1 MLFNTMF
8 KQKIVK
14 RPGIRI
20 SIFGRLLIGII
31 TIQMLVL
38 SIAFVGL
45 KSIKALERSSE
56 LIVKESKDQYNIH
69 NLKLLL
75 SQVLMPVNDYL
86 IHGNP
91 VEIEQYHILLEE
103 VKSQLDLCLEII
115 EDNSQYRLLTVVTED
130 LNKIQKLAAS
140 ILEFENPI
148 QNFEAAVMMERM
160 DLIAEKQIE
169 AIDQLLVNNLA
180 EIEVQVE
187 KSQVINN
194 RAPRIIIFTGLF
206 TIISLFVGGFVYV
219 KEITRSIKHI
229 RQTTEK
235 ISSGDLSAKAEI
247 KSISKDE
254 LEELVNSFNNMV
266 GVVEKK
272 TVPKDYLQNIL
283 ARMVDSLIISDKND
297 NIKFVNQACLEL
309 LGYTEEE
316 LIGQPLTL
324 VIKNDRPEENQ
335 ERTNV
340 DNIINTYYSKEDKSI
355 PVSFSKSI
363 MYDTNSNFS
372 GMICLAFGG
381 VESKC
386 TKMHDLQ
393 KATDNGSRN
402 INTVGKS
409 PLTTRESEILRL
421 IAHGGSNS
429 EIADNLYI
437 STRTVETHR
446 RNLMEKLNAKS
457 VIPLVHYA
465 VQNGMI

>member
-1 MLFNTMF
+1 MMF
-8 KQKIVK
+8 KLNRAK
-14 RPGIRI
+14 RQGIRL

-31 TIQMLVL
+31 TIQMLIL

-45 KSIKALERSSE
+45 TSIKELERSSK
-56 LIVKESKDQYNIH
+56 LIVEESNDQYKIH

-75 SQVLMPVNDYL
+75 SQLLMPVNDYL
-86 IHGNP
+86 IHGNLN
-91 VEIEQYHILLEE
+91 EIEQYHILLEE
-103 VKSQLDLCLEII
+103 VKSQLYLCLEVI
-115 EDNSQYRLLTVVTED
+115 EYNSQYQLLTGVSDD
-130 LNKIQKLAAS
+130 LNKIQKLADN
-140 ILEFENPI
+140 IFEFENPI

-160 DLIAEKQIE
+160 DLIAEDQIE
-169 AIDQLLVNNLA
+169 VIDQLLVNNLA
-180 EIEVQVE
+180 EIELQVE
-187 KSQVINN
+187 KSQVTNS
-194 RAPRIIIFTGLF
+194 RAPRIIIITGLF
-206 TIISLFVGGFVYV
+206 TVISLLVGGFVYV
-219 KEITRSIKHI
+219 KEITRPIKQI
-229 RQTTEK
+229 LQTTER
-235 ISSGDLSAKAEI
+235 ISSGDLTAKAEI
-247 KSISKDE
+247 KSITKDE

-272 TVPKDYLQNIL
+272 TVPKDYFQNIL

-297 NIKFVNQACLEL
+297 DIRFVNQACLEL

-324 VIKNDRPEENQ
+324 IIKNDRPEETH

-340 DNIINTYYSKEDKSI
+340 DNIINNYYSKEDKSI

-363 MYDTNSNFS
+363 MYDVDSKFS
-372 GMICLAFGG
+372 GMICLAFGR

-386 TKMHDLQ
+386 TKMQDLQ
-393 KATDNGSRN
+393 AANGNESRN

-429 EIADNLYI
+429 EIADNLSI

-465 VQNGMI
+465 VQNGII